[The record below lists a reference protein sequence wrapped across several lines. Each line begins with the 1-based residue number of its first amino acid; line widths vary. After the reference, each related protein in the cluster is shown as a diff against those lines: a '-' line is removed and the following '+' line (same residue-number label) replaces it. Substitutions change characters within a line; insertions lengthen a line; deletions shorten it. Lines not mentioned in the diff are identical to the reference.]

1 VREAIS
7 APGAPSAIGPYT
19 PALRVGNL
27 LFVSG
32 QIPLD
37 PHTGELVVGDI
48 RAQTEQVMRNLSTLL
63 QAAGAGFEDVAR
75 MTIFLADLG
84 DFAAVNE
91 VYGRYLSDPP
101 PTRATIEVT
110 RLPRDARIEIDAIA
124 VIE

>member
-63 QAAGAGFEDVAR
+63 QAAGAGFEYVAR